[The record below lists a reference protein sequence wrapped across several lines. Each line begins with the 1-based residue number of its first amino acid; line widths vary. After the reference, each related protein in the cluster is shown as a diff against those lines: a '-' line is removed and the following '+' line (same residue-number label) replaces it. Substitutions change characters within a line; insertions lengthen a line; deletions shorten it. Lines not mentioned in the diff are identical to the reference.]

1 MVIGGV
7 SPIGANLPGLPGVGA
22 VGGASGIG
30 GGISIGGAD
39 TGFGEMVKAGLQ
51 NVSNAEGAVDQVAQN
66 IASGGPAEIHD
77 LMAASAKAQ
86 IQVDLLV
93 QVRNRAVEAYQE
105 IMRIQ
110 V

>member
-1 MVIGGV
+1 MAIGG
-7 SPIGANLPGLPGVGA
+7 IGAIGAGLPGVGGVA
-22 VGGASGIG
+22 GAAVPRGVGGAGS
-30 GGISIGGAD
+30 AN
-39 TGFGEMVKAGLQ
+39 FGEMIKQGLES
-51 NVSNAEGAVDQVAQN
+51 VSNAEKGVDQVTQTMA
-66 IASGGPAEIHD
+66 AGGPAEIHD

-110 V
+110 I

>member
-1 MVIGGV
+1 MAIGG
-7 SPIGANLPGLPGVGA
+7 IGAIGAGLAGAGGVAGPSIPRGA
-22 VGGASGIG
+22 GAA
-30 GGISIGGAD
+30 GAAN
-39 TGFGEMVKAGLQ
+39 FGEMVKQGLES
-51 NVSNAEGAVDQVAQN
+51 VSNAEKQVDQVTETM
-66 IASGGPAEIHD
+66 ASGGPAEIHD

>member
-1 MVIGGV
+1 MAIGG
-7 SPIGANLPGLPGVGA
+7 IGPVGPAGVGAASGFRPAVPGVG
-22 VGGASGIG
+22 
-30 GGISIGGAD
+30 GGAD
-39 TGFGEMVKAGLQ
+39 FGDLVKAGLQ
-51 NVSNAEGAVDQVAQN
+51 NVSNAEAQVDKVTQT
-66 IASGGPAEIHD
+66 IAAGGPAEIHD